1 MQKLNDASN
10 FKDVVNFF
18 IGMIELLIPL
28 VFGLTLL
35 VITWKVVDTWIIHG
49 NDGAKVEE
57 GKNFLIVGVIAL
69 VVMSGVWGILN
80 ILQSSLF
87 N

>member
-1 MQKLNDASN
+1 MRN
-10 FKDVVNFF
+10 FADVVDFF
-18 IGMIELLIPL
+18 INMVELLVPL

-49 NDGAKVEE
+49 DDSAKVEE
-57 GKNFLIVGVIAL
+57 GKNFVIVGVMVL

-87 N
+87 Y

>member
-1 MQKLNDASN
+1 MHN
-10 FKDVVNFF
+10 FKDLVQFF
-18 IGMIELLIPL
+18 IGMVELLVPL

-49 NDGAKVEE
+49 NDAAKVEE